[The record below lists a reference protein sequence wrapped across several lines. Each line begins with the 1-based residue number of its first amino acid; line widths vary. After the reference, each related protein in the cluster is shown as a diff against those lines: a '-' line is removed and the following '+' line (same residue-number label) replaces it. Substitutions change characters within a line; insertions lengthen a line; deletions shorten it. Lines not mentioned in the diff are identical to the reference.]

1 MSSRALVRKE
11 DAPPSLALGPVGS
24 QLDELHYR
32 EGELQRL
39 QDENEELRGR
49 LEQVIVLET
58 FRDLLSFSCPRS
70 PDRKITIIECAE
82 RRNRG
87 ACIPR
92 KCVGLGAL
100 LAKISL

>member
-1 MSSRALVRKE
+1 MSSRALARRE
-11 DAPPSLALGPVGS
+11 DAPPVLVLGPVGP
-24 QLDELHYR
+24 QVDELHYR

-39 QDENEELRGR
+39 QEEVEDLRRR

-58 FRDLLSFSCPRS
+58 FRDMLSFSCAS
-70 PDRKITIIECAE
+70 IPDRKITILECAE
-82 RRNRG
+82 RRSRDL
-87 ACIPR
+87 CVPR